1 MMQAILHFKF
11 SDNSTLEEMHK
22 TLGFKYMNVL
32 HSQFL
37 RLTTQLSGITS
48 QSMCLLLPAFLIV
61 FFQGGT
67 HQDKSTLD

>member
-1 MMQAILHFKF
+1 
-11 SDNSTLEEMHK
+11 MHK

-67 HQDKSTLD
+67 HQDKTTLD